1 MSILVTIESSLL
13 NLCQQCIPRGS
24 GITRI
29 PQHVTL
35 VPPPR
40 TPQSGF
46 PPRAWHFGS
55 HRPPRT
61 LHFGVLII
69 LSCRHLRS
77 SKGRRA
83 VSDTSSLP
91 QTDPL
96 KGTQLSHTLQGNFI
110 SQGGWICHT
119 GSDTWGTLS
128 HSVPSPIDLQS
139 PFVLPKSLA
148 LAPRVLPRLI
158 WCLSLSPEPP
168 LQALHVPGH
177 LPNVH
182 EADVLWNLC
191 RACPSFIPG
200 LSALHLEGQG
210 QSFFLPAS

>member
-1 MSILVTIESSLL
+1 MALHASLNTSFWSL
-13 NLCQQCIPRGS
+13 PPEHHSLTSPPELG
-24 GITRI
+24 
-29 PQHVTL
+29 TL
-35 VPPPR
+35 VPTVPPELC
-40 TPQSGF
+40 TLVLPL
-46 PPRAWHFGS
+46 
-55 HRPPRT
+55 PPRT
-61 LHFGVLII
+61 LHFGVLIM

-110 SQGGWICHT
+110 SQGDWICHT

-128 HSVPSPIDLQS
+128 QSVPSPIDLQS

-182 EADVLWNLC
+182 EGDVLWNLC